1 MTQYILQY
9 NRENSNIQIGTKYI
23 ASHFIPSYDTFT
35 IGIIFTAVVL
45 NTVKLFINSFITTD
59 ININSIGIST
69 TEINVDNKNDI
80 TASVID
86 AKNKYNNDKK
96 ESNDNLKY
104 GNLIKGIILIINI
117 SYTFRVN
124 KTIMLD
130 NNFAKHNFVL
140 EV

>member
-59 ININSIGIST
+59 ININSIGINT
-69 TEINVDNKNDI
+69 TGINVDIKYDN
-80 TASVID
+80 TASVIVD
-86 AKNKYNNDKK
+86 EYKYNND
-96 ESNDNLKY
+96 N
-104 GNLIKGIILIINI
+104 NI
-117 SYTFRVN
+117 SGVILY
-124 KTIMLD
+124 KG
-130 NNFAKHNFVL
+130 
-140 EV
+140 